1 MPVVARHALDAIL
14 DQLQHFEQRA
24 TYGAVA
30 ELVGGIAQGVMQG
43 RPKTPRH
50 SWVVSKA
57 TGLPTGYREHEAAP
71 TLRRRSQLIA
81 TGRELRAWLAAPG

>member
-1 MPVVARHALDAIL
+1 MPAVPRRPLDAVL
-14 DQLQHFEQRA
+14 DQLQRFEQRA

-30 ELVGGIAQGVMQG
+30 DVVGGIAQGVMQG

-71 TLRRRSQLIA
+71 TLRGRSHVIA
-81 TGRELRAWLAAPG
+81 SGRELRAWLAAPG

>member
-1 MPVVARHALDAIL
+1 MPAVARRPLDAIL

-30 ELVGGIAQGVMQG
+30 DVIGGIAQGVMQG

-57 TGLPTGYREHEAAP
+57 TGLPTGYREHEVAP
-71 TLRRRSQLIA
+71 TLRRRSQVIA
-81 TGRELRAWLAAPG
+81 TGRELRAWLAAPR